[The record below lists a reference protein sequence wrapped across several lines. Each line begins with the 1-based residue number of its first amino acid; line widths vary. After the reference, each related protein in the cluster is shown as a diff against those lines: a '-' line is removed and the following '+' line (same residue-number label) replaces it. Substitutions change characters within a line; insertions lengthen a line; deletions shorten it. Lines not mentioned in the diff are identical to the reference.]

1 MKQRIIRLK
10 NISICN
16 YYHQHK
22 LMLERVRKQHKEQMD
37 KGMEHK
43 GMK

>member
-16 YYHQHK
+16 YHHQHK
-22 LMLERVRKQHKEQMD
+22 LMLERVKQHKEQMD
-37 KGMEHK
+37 KGMKHK